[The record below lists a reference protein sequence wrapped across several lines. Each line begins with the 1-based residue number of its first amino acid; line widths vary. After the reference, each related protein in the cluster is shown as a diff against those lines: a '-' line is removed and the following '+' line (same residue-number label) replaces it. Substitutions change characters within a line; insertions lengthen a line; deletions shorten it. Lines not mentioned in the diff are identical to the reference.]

1 MTDFFSEATAGFLK
15 PIASYLQDEG
25 VSEVMVNGHDQIFVE
40 KKGKLFKTKAQ
51 FDSED
56 DLLAAVRRIA
66 QAVGRSIDEKEPI
79 MDGRLAD
86 GSRVNAVIPPAA
98 KKGIYLTIRKFSK
111 DKLTMKQLVES
122 GSMSMEMAKF
132 INLCMVMAK
141 NTIVSGGTS
150 SGKTTLLNVVSS
162 LIPQDQRI
170 IVIEDASELQLSQDH
185 VLPMETQV
193 KDRLGEGQV
202 TMRELIKSSLRM
214 RPDRIVIG
222 EVRGAEALDLL
233 QAMNTGHSGSLATLH
248 ANHPKGALERLETLA
263 LMSDVDLPLRAMRSQ
278 IASAIDIIV
287 QAQRLR
293 DGSRRITHISEVIGI
308 DENGHY
314 EIQDLFVF
322 KVLKVDEKGQMIG
335 EHVACKHLPTF
346 YEEAKAQGLK
356 VDKKL
361 FGL

>member
-1 MTDFFSEATAGFLK
+1 MSDFFAEATTGFLK
-15 PIASYLQDEG
+15 PIAEYLNDDG
-25 VSEVMVNGHDQIFVE
+25 ISEVMVNGSGSIYIE
-40 KKGKLFKTKAQ
+40 KKGKLFKTKSH
-51 FDSED
+51 FGSED
-56 DLLAAVRRIA
+56 ELLAAVRRIA
-66 QAVGRSIDEKEPI
+66 QAVGRNIDENEPI

-98 KKGIYLTIRKFSK
+98 KKGIYLTIRKFSQ
-111 DKLTMKQLVES
+111 DKLTMKQLVEG
-122 GSMSMEMAKF
+122 GSMSVEMAKF

-150 SGKTTLLNVVSS
+150 SGKTTLLNVISG
-162 LIPQDQRI
+162 LIPKDQRI
-170 IVIEDASELQLSQDH
+170 IVIEDASELQLTQDH

-193 KDRLGEGQV
+193 KDRLGEGEV

-263 LMSDVDLPLRAMRSQ
+263 LMSDVDLPLRALRSQ
-278 IASAIDIIV
+278 IASAIDIII

-293 DGSRRITHISEVIGI
+293 DGSRKITHISEIVGV
-308 DENGHY
+308 DTDGHY
-314 EIQDLFVF
+314 EIRDLFLF
-322 KVLKVDEKGQMIG
+322 KVKDIDEKGQMIG
-335 EHVACKHLPTF
+335 EHVACKNLPTF

-356 VDKKL
+356 IDKKL